1 MREIAAVLPA
11 QSAQAEKEKLS
22 NRIQEYYGLEEQYVE
37 IEIAGGEGPVDLSP
51 DSGRDSLYSGFPAG
65 SKSSRMA
72 LSVSRSADEAV
83 TASGPGGRV
92 LRLMERKWRS
102 GCGKFCG
109 AFPVWER
116 WM

>member
-1 MREIAAVLPA
+1 MWKLKLP
-11 QSAQAEKEKLS
+11 
-22 NRIQEYYGLEEQYVE
+22 
-37 IEIAGGEGPVDLSP
+37 EGKDRWIFLLTVGVILCI
-51 DSGRDSLYSGFPAG
+51 LAFPAG

-72 LSVSRSADEAV
+72 LPVSRSADEA
-83 TASGPGGRV
+83 RV
-92 LRLMERKWRS
+92 LRLMSGKWRS

>member
-1 MREIAAVLPA
+1 MWKLKLP
-11 QSAQAEKEKLS
+11 
-22 NRIQEYYGLEEQYVE
+22 
-37 IEIAGGEGPVDLSP
+37 EGKDRWIFLLTVGVILCI
-51 DSGRDSLYSGFPAG
+51 LAFPAG

-83 TASGPGGRV
+83 TASGQAARV
-92 LRLMERKWRS
+92 LRLMSGKWRS